1 MMSEEPTLYTAPGLI
16 NVSNDNPE
24 FHITNGKNENDVMS
38 QAERSEVLR
47 YPRNFLI
54 ELQVS
59 FQKMKKQLVVCGD
72 TEKVD
77 QIMAVVM
84 LTWYLRTVGRC

>member
-1 MMSEEPTLYTAPGLI
+1 MMSEELTIYATGLI
-16 NVSNDNPE
+16 DISNANQDFHISNQQNDN
-24 FHITNGKNENDVMS
+24 DVSS
-38 QAERSEVLR
+38 QAERNGFLR

-54 ELQVS
+54 EVLVP

-84 LTWYLRTVGRC
+84 QTWYLRTVGRC

>member
-16 NVSNDNPE
+16 NVSNDNQE
-24 FHITNGKNENDVMS
+24 FHITNGKNENDAMS
-38 QAERSEVLR
+38 QVERSEVLR
-47 YPRNFLI
+47 YPRNLLI
-54 ELQVS
+54 ELLVA

>member
-1 MMSEEPTLYTAPGLI
+1 MMSEELTIYTATGLI
-16 NVSNDNPE
+16 DISNANQDFHISNQQNDN
-24 FHITNGKNENDVMS
+24 DLSS
-38 QAERSEVLR
+38 QAERNGFLR

-54 ELQVS
+54 EVLVP

-77 QIMAVVM
+77 PIMAVVM
-84 LTWYLRTVGRC
+84 QTWYLRTVGRC